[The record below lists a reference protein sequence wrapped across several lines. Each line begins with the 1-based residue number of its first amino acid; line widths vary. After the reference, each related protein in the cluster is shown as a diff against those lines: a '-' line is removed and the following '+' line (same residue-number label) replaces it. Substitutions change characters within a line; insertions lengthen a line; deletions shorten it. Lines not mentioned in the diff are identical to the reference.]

1 MTQEVRKLKLIAVLA
16 VIALVVLVAAGC
28 GSSDSSSNSSSS
40 GGESSSQEEAS
51 NGKLNTAE
59 KVGAREELLSIPEF
73 CGEDEITV
81 ALADGFGGNTWRR
94 TARAEFENEAA
105 KCPNIKEVLY
115 SDGGG
120 DPQKAISDIN
130 SLASQ
135 GVDALVVF
143 PDAGEALLPA
153 IRSAYQQGTQVV
165 PYFAQP
171 MLAIAEPGVD
181 FTNAVG
187 PASSCE
193 TGTIWAEWMVKQLD
207 GKGKVAYFG
216 GPAGNP
222 VSEEAFPCVMKVLE
236 EHPEM
241 EMLEGHYIVTN
252 WDSALEQKLTSQLLA
267 KYPEVDGIFSDFSDA
282 ALGSVH
288 AFEDAN
294 RPLVPFATQDSN
306 GLGCSWQRLKAS
318 NPKFQLATI
327 SSGTF
332 LVQPA
337 LRKAV
342 ATAQGIEDPEPSL
355 IEMPLV
361 EDSTDPNLQPKCDE
375 SLPEGAILS
384 GTLTPE
390 QQKQLFE

>member
-1 MTQEVRKLKLIAVLA
+1 MLPEARKFRLIVALA
-16 VIALVVLVAAGC
+16 TAAMVLVVAGC
-28 GSSDSSSNSSSS
+28 GSSNSDSSDA
-40 GGESSSQEEAS
+40 GGETSAGSD

-59 KVGAREELLSIPEF
+59 KIGTREELLTIPEF
-73 CGEDEITV
+73 CGENDITV

-105 KCPNIKEVLY
+105 KCPNITDVLY

-130 SLASQ
+130 SFAAQ

-153 IRSAYQQGTQVV
+153 IRTAYQQGTQVV
-165 PYFAQP
+165 PYFAEP

-181 FTNAVG
+181 FTNVVG

-193 TGTIWAEWMVKQLD
+193 TGTLWAEWMVEQLG

-222 VSEEAFPCVMKVLE
+222 VSEEAFPCVMKVVE

-241 EMLEGHYIVTN
+241 EMLEGRYIVTN

-282 ALGSVH
+282 ALGSVR
-288 AFEDAN
+288 AFEAAN

-306 GLGCSWQRLKAS
+306 GLGCAWERLKAT

-342 ATAQGIEDPEPSL
+342 ATAEGIENPEPSL
-355 IEMPLV
+355 IKMPLV

>member
-1 MTQEVRKLKLIAVLA
+1 MLPEARKFRLIVALA
-16 VIALVVLVAAGC
+16 TAAMVLVVAGC
-28 GSSDSSSNSSSS
+28 GSSNSDSSDA
-40 GGESSSQEEAS
+40 GGETSAGSD

-59 KVGAREELLSIPEF
+59 KIGTREELLTIPEF
-73 CGEDEITV
+73 CGENDITV

-105 KCPNIKEVLY
+105 KCPNITDVLY

-130 SLASQ
+130 SFAAQ

-153 IRSAYQQGTQVV
+153 IRTAYQQGTQVV
-165 PYFAQP
+165 PYFAEP

-181 FTNAVG
+181 FTNVVG

-193 TGTIWAEWMVKQLD
+193 TGTLWAEWMVEQLG

-222 VSEEAFPCVMKVLE
+222 VSEEAFPCVMKVVE

-241 EMLEGHYIVTN
+241 EMLEGRYIVTN

-282 ALGSVH
+282 ALGSVR
-288 AFEDAN
+288 AFEAAN

-306 GLGCSWQRLKAS
+306 GLGCAWQRLKAT

-342 ATAQGIEDPEPSL
+342 ATAEGIENPEPSL
-355 IEMPLV
+355 IKMPLV